1 MARLWSMFRIKKNQR
16 VTGSEYG
23 LWDKQ
28 FNKICYVVWFKSV
41 FEKGAFVWI
50 YLKVFQKDREK
61 RLKQ

>member
-28 FNKICYVVWFKSV
+28 FNKICYVVWFKFV
-41 FEKGAFVWI
+41 F
-50 YLKVFQKDREK
+50 
-61 RLKQ
+61 